1 MLRRGMRRWKVVR
14 MMMGMAVPDRGRLI
28 DRTGAS
34 HRRAVDQLLGMRRTI
49 SRVGRDLQTGLP
61 IDLHLFRGM
70 LHRLGSDRDRR
81 HGLDRLTPGGAGSLT
96 GGLGGWRFWR
106 SGIILIVPTLPREW

>member
-1 MLRRGMRRWKVVR
+1 
-14 MMMGMAVPDRGRLI
+14 MMMGMTVPDRGRLV

-34 HRRAVDQLLGMRRTI
+34 HRRAVDQLLGMRRTV

-61 IDLHLFRGM
+61 IDLHL

-106 SGIILIVPTLPREW
+106 SGIVLIVPTLPREW